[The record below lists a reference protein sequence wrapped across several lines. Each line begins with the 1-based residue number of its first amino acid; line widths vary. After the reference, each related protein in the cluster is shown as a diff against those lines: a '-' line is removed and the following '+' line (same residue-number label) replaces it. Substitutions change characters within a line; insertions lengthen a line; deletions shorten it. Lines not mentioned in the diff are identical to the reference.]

1 MRRGDVAST
10 SAQRHFYVMCQLGL
24 VLCNL
29 EVKQLFLLKKHI
41 IWIRLIQ
48 KLVLFLGIER
58 RIWTFAIIWKGKLR
72 LKTK

>member
-29 EVKQLFLLKKHI
+29 EVKQLFLLKTYYLNPSNKEI
-41 IWIRLIQ
+41 GLVFRNLETDLDIRDYL
-48 KLVLFLGIER
+48 
-58 RIWTFAIIWKGKLR
+58 KGE
-72 LKTK
+72 TPS